1 MQKQHFL
8 DTIVQATQKRMQA
21 VQEGFTFAFHAALAS
36 DGLSYIC
43 EVKKASPSKGLIAPS
58 FAPLDIAKEYEK
70 AGAQAISVLTEPQ
83 FFLGSGSYLQ
93 DISAEVDLPTL
104 RKDFILHPYQIYEAK
119 IWGASAILLI
129 AELLDAKILQEYI
142 ALVEALGMSALVESH
157 SYDMLQKS
165 LDCGARIV
173 GINNRNL
180 KTFEVNIRT
189 CLDLRKHVP
198 PSVLY
203 VAESG
208 ISTRE
213 DIQLLEE
220 HNMDAVLIGESLMRS
235 EDKCKM
241 LQNLRGLA

>member
-1 MQKQHFL
+1 MQKEHFL
-8 DTIVQATQKRMQA
+8 DTIVQATEQRLHA
-21 VQEGFTFAFHAALAS
+21 VQKNFTFPFHAALAIK
-36 DGLSYIC
+36 DLSYIC
-43 EVKKASPSKGLIAPS
+43 EVKKASPSKGLIAPN
-58 FAPLDIAKEYEK
+58 FAPVDIAKEYEK
-70 AGAQAISVLTEPQ
+70 AGAAAISVLTEPQ
-83 FFLGSGSYLQ
+83 FFLGSGEYLQ
-93 DISAEVDLPTL
+93 NISTEVALPTL

-119 IWGASAILLI
+119 IWGASAVLLI
-129 AELLDAKILQEYI
+129 AELLDAKHLQEYI
-142 ALVEALGMSALVESH
+142 ALIEALGMSALVESH

-173 GINNRNL
+173 GVNNRNL

-189 CLDLRKHVP
+189 CLELRKHVP

-208 ISTRE
+208 IGTRE

-220 HNMDAVLIGESLMRS
+220 HDVDAVLIGESLMRS
-235 EDKCKM
+235 EDKAKM

>member
-1 MQKQHFL
+1 MQKEHFL
-8 DTIVQATQKRMQA
+8 DTIVQATTERLHTI
-21 VQEGFTFAFHAALAS
+21 QEGFTFPFSKALAGE
-36 DGLSYIC
+36 GLSYIC
-43 EVKKASPSKGLIAPS
+43 EVKKASPSKGLIAPN
-58 FAPLDIAKEYEK
+58 FAPVDIAKEYEK
-70 AGAQAISVLTEPQ
+70 AGAAAISVLTEPQ
-83 FFLGSGSYLQ
+83 FFLGSGEYLQ
-93 DISAEVDLPTL
+93 NISAEVALPTL

-119 IWGASAILLI
+119 IWGASAVLLI
-129 AELLDAKILQEYI
+129 AELLEAKPLQEYI
-142 ALVEALGMSALVESH
+142 TLIEALGMSALVESH

-173 GINNRNL
+173 GVNNRNL
-180 KTFEVNIRT
+180 KTFTVALRT

-208 ISTRE
+208 IRTRE

-220 HNMDAVLIGESLMRS
+220 HGMDAVLIGESLMRS

-241 LQNLRGLA
+241 LQSLRGLV